1 MEALGPIQST
11 SSTRATPATRT
22 TSRAW
27 RIPLPSL
34 RLNVSE
40 RRLLLAVVD
49 VLLLNASLFVVL
61 SVRGTVGFS
70 PGILA
75 EAPEYFFLLTV
86 LWWIW
91 ASFFDCYSLP
101 RTADASQSAWATARA
116 GLLTGLI
123 YLAIPLYTPHL
134 PASRLS
140 SLLFVGSVS
149 ASISAWRLIY
159 ATLFSQPS
167 FQRRVLVVGAGQS
180 GAELARV
187 LTAAP
192 DHGNPYAGSG
202 YRMVGFVDDDPAKA
216 NTRVQGMPILGNRH
230 DLEALIR
237 EHRVDLLVVA
247 ITHTPEI
254 HPDLFQLLLNCRE
267 QGICLET
274 MTALYERLTGK
285 VSVEHAG
292 RDLAVVM
299 PASDSPIQHLFAF
312 AKRVF
317 DLVVGLFGLLALGL
331 VAPLVALANA
341 VTSPGPLFYPQVRVG
356 KGGKSFVLY
365 KFRSM
370 IPKAEEG
377 CGAVWACEHDD
388 RITPVGRLLRKTR
401 LDEVPQV
408 WNVLKGDMSLV
419 GPRPER
425 PEFVQ
430 ELLKVVPFYQVRH
443 AVRPGIT
450 GWAQVRYRYGSSIE
464 DALVKLEFDLYYIK
478 RQSVY
483 LELSILVKTVAVML
497 GLKGR

>member
-1 MEALGPIQST
+1 MEALGPFQPT
-11 SSTRATPATRT
+11 SSTRAAPA
-22 TSRAW
+22 SRVSRRSR
-27 RIPLPSL
+27 RISLPSL

-49 VLLLNASLFVVL
+49 VLLLNAALFVVL
-61 SVRGTVGFS
+61 SIRGTVGFS
-70 PGILA
+70 LAILS
-75 EAPEYFFLLTV
+75 EAPEYFILLTV

-116 GLLTGLI
+116 GLLTALV

-149 ASISAWRLIY
+149 ASIPAWRLIY
-159 ATLFSQPS
+159 ATVFSQPS

-187 LTAAP
+187 LTATP

-202 YRMVGFVDDDPAKA
+202 YRMVGFVDDDPSIGH
-216 NTRVQGMPILGNRH
+216 TRVEGMPVLGNRY
-230 DLEALIR
+230 DLAALIR
-237 EHRVDLLVVA
+237 DHSVDLLVVA

-254 HPDLFQLLLNCRE
+254 HPELFQLLLDCRE
-267 QGICLET
+267 QGVGLES
-274 MTALYERLTGK
+274 MTSLYERLTGK

-299 PASDSPIQHLFAF
+299 PATDSPVQHLFSF

-317 DLVVGLFGLLALGL
+317 DLVVGIFGLVLLAL
-331 VAPLVALANA
+331 VAPWVALATA
-341 VTSPGPLFYPQVRVG
+341 ISGPGPLFYPQVRVG
-356 KGGKSFVLY
+356 KGGKPFVLY

-370 IPKAEEG
+370 IPTAEEG

-388 RITPVGRLLRKTR
+388 RVTPVGRLLRKTR
-401 LDEVPQV
+401 LDELPQF

-450 GWAQVRYRYGSSIE
+450 GWAQVRYRYGSSLE
-464 DALVKLEFDLYYIK
+464 DSLVKLEFDLYYIK

-483 LELSILVKTVAVML
+483 LELSIMVKTAAVIL